1 MAAGRARF
9 ARAVLALPNE
19 LTSTERPMTPRTLAL
34 TDPLHE
40 YLRQVGFREP
50 ELLQKLREETLR
62 LPRASMLLAPEQ
74 GQFMALVARL
84 IGVER
89 YLEVG
94 TFTGYSALAIALALG
109 PGTTI
114 LTCDIDP
121 DATKIAQRYWCT
133 ASVADRIELRLG
145 PARDTLAALIRD
157 GAAGSFDF
165 AFIDADK
172 TGYDAYY
179 EACLTLL
186 RPGGLIALDNML
198 WNGAVADPRVQ
209 DPDTSALRA
218 LNVKIR
224 DDVRV
229 ESCLLTVGDGVMLA
243 RKRPAP

>member
-145 PARDTLAALIRD
+145 PALSTLD
-157 GAAGSFDF
+157 GMLAPAKGDAFDM

-172 TGYDAYY
+172 
-179 EACLTLL
+179 EN
-186 RPGGLIALDNML
+186 LD
-198 WNGAVADPRVQ
+198 RKS
-209 DPDTSALRA
+209 TR
-218 LNVKIR
+218 LN
-224 DDVRV
+224 
-229 ESCLLTVGDGVMLA
+229 SSH
-243 RKRPAP
+243 